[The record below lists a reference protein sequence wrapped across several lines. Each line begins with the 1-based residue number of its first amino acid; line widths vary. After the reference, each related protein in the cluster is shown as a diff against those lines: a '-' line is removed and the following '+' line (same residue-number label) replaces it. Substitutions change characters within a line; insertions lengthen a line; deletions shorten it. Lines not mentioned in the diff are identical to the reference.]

1 MKLIYLSRGKLASRI
16 EELFLD
22 TQRLASYIA
31 RSTWILRFPSSDY
44 VFLLFFFRIIS
55 FRSTL
60 SSSWQCFLHFKR
72 YNSVFELLCEMSP
85 NKRLHDTARS
95 PFYDCIAKHPRICF
109 PSNDEPLIGVD
120 VHLLLKHS
128 GIPFSPE
135 DIRETPKIQRWGDL
149 VPHTRPP
156 FWKKK
161 RGRLSTR

>member
-1 MKLIYLSRGKLASRI
+1 
-16 EELFLD
+16 
-22 TQRLASYIA
+22 
-31 RSTWILRFPSSDY
+31 
-44 VFLLFFFRIIS
+44 
-55 FRSTL
+55 
-60 SSSWQCFLHFKR
+60 
-72 YNSVFELLCEMSP
+72 MSP

-135 DIRETPKIQRWGDL
+135 DIRETTRIQRWGDL

-161 RGRLSTR
+161 RGRLSTRECLIHLVNISSTSGCIPVHCGLLVNVKENLSSLIECLFDDFRNRDVTDSELLNYVSPKVSVNDFTDHFTTR